1 MTFERILV
9 ATDFSDSSQQA
20 LELAVSI
27 AEKFGSELTLVHSWE
42 APNYSY
48 AVGLYVP
55 VDVVAPIER
64 AAVAR
69 LEEATTQL
77 KARLPTAKSLLL
89 NGSGQKKVNTRKQAE
104 IAPAPSNGGPGMML
118 PSLPTVMK
126 NIPIAPAPAPGQKTQ
141 QELMAS
147 MVPMSTN
154 SGAQDDGSNWHAFSN
169 YVSKIDLLRSY
180 KANFHFTFRT

>member
-20 LELAVSI
+20 LELALRI

-48 AVGLYVP
+48 AAGLYFP
-55 VDVVAPIER
+55 LDVVAPIER

-77 KARLPTAKSLLL
+77 RLRFPMAKSLLRAGVPWEEL
-89 NGSGQKKVNTRKQAE
+89 LSAATQIKADLIVMGTHGRRGLERALLGSVAEKVVR
-104 IAPAPSNGGPGMML
+104 
-118 PSLPTVMK
+118 
-126 NIPIAPAPAPGQKTQ
+126 
-141 QELMAS
+141 MAR
-147 MVPMSTN
+147 VPVLTAH
-154 SGAQDDGSNWHAFSN
+154 GAA
-169 YVSKIDLLRSY
+169 
-180 KANFHFTFRT
+180 